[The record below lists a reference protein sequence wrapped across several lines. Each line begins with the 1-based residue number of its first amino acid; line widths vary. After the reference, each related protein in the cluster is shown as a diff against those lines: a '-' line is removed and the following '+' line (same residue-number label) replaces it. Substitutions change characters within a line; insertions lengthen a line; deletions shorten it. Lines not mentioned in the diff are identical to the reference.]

1 LSDSSHLPP
10 AIDQI
15 KPEAKNSPPP
25 PLESAASSEESQG
38 SGARYRPYIADAPQG
53 ADAFGLDGALS
64 GLAELAAHTGTSG
77 ALTIGVFGPA
87 GSGKSFALNRLV
99 AMVERL
105 RDAAAKAGPKSPFI
119 SRLAVARIDAAK
131 AQGNVA
137 NALAAAVFDAL
148 RKPSA
153 DGAFAKFADEVAV
166 GAIDPHAAAR
176 VASERLIELRRR
188 LDAERQQLHELSGR
202 KARLAE
208 TVLYQT
214 SGSRIDSYARSNRGR
229 IENRLRSFGF
239 DSGDPVA
246 TYKDL
251 VRDVAERGGLIGRVS
266 TFLHAM
272 WAFRGQTKLLVYA
285 VVFYVLAWALGHAE
299 ASEPSWIAWLR
310 GLGDNMQPT
319 ATFLQNNAGWLGTL
333 RSVCNWLVL
342 AMLAL
347 NIVRAFR
354 FVAPIFRGVSHLQ
367 ADMDARRQ
375 DLDHL
380 VSNQARLV
388 DDINMDVETQARRA
402 EEAERIVVAQGSR
415 AAALPVSPFAAKANP
430 AGDGDARGFLR
441 ALESGSKNAHAPQ
454 RIVVAID
461 NVDALD
467 GPGALAFL
475 DEATQALAHSPFVA
489 IVAAD
494 SSTLGASAEGRARL
508 SKLVQASIN
517 VANAAQLDYGTFV
530 RGLLNGAGRGD
541 PGLPQFDAS
550 VSSLDAP
557 MRQGEAALL
566 EALSDV
572 AGRSPRHVLRFINV
586 YRLAR
591 SRMEAF
597 APLAIALAVQSGGE
611 PGDMAALKSAV
622 MQGAE
627 DDPLKLEG
635 ASAQL
640 SAVLKATTKGL
651 KKPITVGEMK
661 QALSIAAAYSL

>member
-1 LSDSSHLPP
+1 LSDSTQLPP
-10 AIDQI
+10 ATDIQA
-15 KPEAKNSPPP
+15 AKNALMPKADVP
-25 PLESAASSEESQG
+25 EMQG
-38 SGARYRPYIADAPQG
+38 SAGRYRPYIADAPQG

-64 GLAELAAHTGTSG
+64 GLAELAAHTGTAG

-99 AMVERL
+99 AMIESL
-105 RDAAAKAGPKSPFI
+105 RDAAAKAGPKTPFI

-137 NALAAAVFDAL
+137 NTLASAVFDAL
-148 RKPSA
+148 RKPPA
-153 DGAFAKFADEVAV
+153 DAAFAKFADEIAAS
-166 GAIDPHAAAR
+166 AIDPHAAAR
-176 VASERLIELRRR
+176 VASERLMELRRK

-214 SGSRIDSYARSNRGR
+214 SGSRIDSYARSNRSS
-229 IENRLRSFGF
+229 IESRLRSFGF

-251 VRDVAERGGLIGRVS
+251 VRDVAERGGLTGRVT

-272 WAFRGQTKLLVYA
+272 WAFRGQTKLLVWA
-285 VVFYVLAWALGHAE
+285 VIFFLLAWGLGHAE
-299 ASEPSWIAWLR
+299 ASQPSWIAWLR
-310 GLGDNMQPT
+310 GLGEGLQPT
-319 ATFLQNNAGWLGTL
+319 VNFIESNAGWLGTL
-333 RSVCNWLVL
+333 RSLCNWLGL
-342 AMLAL
+342 AMVAL
-347 NIVRAFR
+347 NVVRAFR
-354 FVAPIFRGVSHLQ
+354 FVSPIFRGVSHLQ

-380 VSNQARLV
+380 VANQARLV
-388 DDINMDVETQARRA
+388 DDLNTDVETQARRA
-402 EEAERIVVAQGSR
+402 DDAERIVVAQGAR
-415 AAALPVSPFAAKANP
+415 ASMSASPFAAKANP

-441 ALESGSKNAHAPQ
+441 ALEAGSKNAYAPQ

-467 GPGALAFL
+467 RASALNFL
-475 DEATQALAHSPFVA
+475 DEATQAMAHSPFVA

-494 SSTLGASAEGRARL
+494 SSTLGGNAGDRARL
-508 SKLVQASIN
+508 AKLVQAPLN
-517 VANAAQLDYGTFV
+517 VANAAHMNYGAFV
-530 RGLLNGAGRGD
+530 KGLLNGAGRGD
-541 PGLPQFDAS
+541 PGLPKFDAS
-550 VSSLDAP
+550 ASSLDAP
-557 MRQGEAALL
+557 MHQGEAALL

-572 AGRSPRHVLRFINV
+572 AGRSPRHVLRFLNI

-591 SRMEAF
+591 TRVEAF
-597 APLAIALAVQSGGE
+597 APLAIALAVQCGGE

-622 MQGAE
+622 AQGQE
-627 DDPLKLEG
+627 DDQLKLDG

-640 SAVLKATTKGL
+640 SAVLKATAKGL
-651 KKPITVGEMK
+651 KKPITVGDMK
-661 QALSIAAAYSL
+661 QALSIASAYSL

>member
-1 LSDSSHLPP
+1 MPKADV
-10 AIDQI
+10 
-15 KPEAKNSPPP
+15 PEM
-25 PLESAASSEESQG
+25 QG
-38 SGARYRPYIADAPQG
+38 SPGRYRPYIADAPQG

-99 AMVERL
+99 AMIESL
-105 RDAAAKAGPKSPFI
+105 RDAAAKAGPKTPFI

-137 NALAAAVFDAL
+137 NTLASAIFDAL
-148 RKPSA
+148 RKSPA
-153 DGAFAKFADEVAV
+153 DGAFAKFADEIAAS
-166 GAIDPHAAAR
+166 AIDPHAAAR
-176 VASERLIELRRR
+176 VASERLMELRRK

-214 SGSRIDSYARSNRGR
+214 SGSRIDSYARSNRSR
-229 IENRLRSFGF
+229 IESRLRSFGF

-251 VRDVAERGGLIGRVS
+251 VRDVAERGGLTGRVT

-272 WAFRGQTKLLVYA
+272 WAFRGQTKLLVWA
-285 VVFYVLAWALGHAE
+285 VIFFVLVWALGHAE

-310 GLGDNMQPT
+310 GQNESLQPT
-319 ATFLQNNAGWLGTL
+319 VTFLQNNAGWLGTL
-333 RSVCNWLVL
+333 RSLCNWLVL

-347 NIVRAFR
+347 NVVRAFR
-354 FVAPIFRGVSHLQ
+354 FVSPIFRGVSHLQ

-380 VSNQARLV
+380 VANQARLV
-388 DDINMDVETQARRA
+388 DDLNTDVETQARRA
-402 EEAERIVVAQGSR
+402 DDAERIVVAQGVRTAMS
-415 AAALPVSPFAAKANP
+415 ASPFAAKANP
-430 AGDGDARGFLR
+430 AGDSDARGFLR
-441 ALESGSKNAHAPQ
+441 ALEAGSKSANAPQ

-467 GPGALAFL
+467 NASALNFL
-475 DEATQALAHSPFVA
+475 DEATQAMAHSPFVA

-494 SSTLGASAEGRARL
+494 SSTLGASSEGRARL
-508 SKLVQASIN
+508 SKLVQAPLN
-517 VANAAQLDYGTFV
+517 VANAAQLNYGAFV
-530 RGLLNGAGRGD
+530 KGLLNGAGRGD
-541 PGLPQFDAS
+541 PGLPQFDAATS
-550 VSSLDAP
+550 KLDAP

-572 AGRSPRHVLRFINV
+572 AGRSPRHVLRFLNI

-591 SRMEAF
+591 TRMDVF

-622 MQGAE
+622 VLGQE

-635 ASAQL
+635 ASVQL
-640 SAVLKATTKGL
+640 SAVLKATAKGL

-661 QALSIAAAYSL
+661 QALSVASAYSL

>member
-1 LSDSSHLPP
+1 MNDSTQLPP
-10 AIDQI
+10 AIDHTALQAE
-15 KPEAKNSPPP
+15 KSPPP
-25 PLESAASSEESQG
+25 PADSLESQG

-64 GLAELAAHTGTSG
+64 GLAELAAHTGTTG

-99 AMVERL
+99 AMVESL
-105 RDAAAKAGPKSPFI
+105 RNAAAKAGPKSPFI
-119 SRLAVARIDAAK
+119 SRLAVARIDASK

-137 NALAAAVFDAL
+137 NALASAVFDAL
-148 RKPSA
+148 RKAPA
-153 DGAFAKFADEVAV
+153 DGGFAKFADEVAAS
-166 GAIDPHAAAR
+166 AIDPHAAAR
-176 VASERLIELRRR
+176 VASERLIELRRK
-188 LDAERQQLHELSGR
+188 LDAERQQLQELSGR

-214 SGSRIDSYARSNRGR
+214 SGSRIDSYARSNRSR

-251 VRDVAERGGLIGRVS
+251 VRDVAERGGLLGRVS

-285 VVFYVLAWALGHAE
+285 VVFFVLAWALGHAE
-299 ASEPSWIAWLR
+299 ASQPSWIAWLR

-347 NIVRAFR
+347 NIARAFR
-354 FVAPIFRGVSHLQ
+354 FVTPIFRGVSHLQ

-388 DDINMDVETQARRA
+388 DDLNMDVETQARRA
-402 EEAERIVVAQGSR
+402 EEAERIAVAQGAR
-415 AAALPVSPFAAKANP
+415 AAATSVSPFAAKANP
-430 AGDGDARGFLR
+430 AGDGDARSFLR
-441 ALESGSKNAHAPQ
+441 ALEAGSKNAHAPQ

-467 GPGALAFL
+467 GPGALNFL
-475 DEATQALAHSPFVA
+475 DEATQALAHSPFIA

-494 SSTLGASAEGRARL
+494 SSMLGASAEGRARIA
-508 SKLVQASIN
+508 KLMQASIN

-550 VSSLDAP
+550 TSSLDAP
-557 MRQGEAALL
+557 MRPGEAALL

-572 AGRSPRHVLRFINV
+572 TGRSPRHVLRFINV

-591 SRMEAF
+591 SRMDAF

-622 MQGAE
+622 VQGLDE
-627 DDPLKLEG
+627 DPLKLDG

-640 SAVLKATTKGL
+640 SGVFKATTKGL
-651 KKPITVGEMK
+651 KKPITIGDMK